1 MSTPRPKVSICIPT
15 YNRAPYLRLLLRDF
29 FSDPPQTPFELVICD
44 NGSTDDT
51 PALLAEWAAR
61 TPKVRVFRQSTN
73 VGPHANV
80 VSAFRLARGEYSVYL
95 ADDDRLINSAVDEG
109 IEFLDRSPELVAYYA
124 SHEFW
129 DDHSKTSHGMSFAI
143 EEELRFSKT
152 DSVGLVNY
160 VVRPANLP
168 EIGIYRT
175 SALQRVTTVSV
186 KASMALTHLAD
197 LLEFGDICFRP
208 VHFYRY
214 LIRHEIPNPPGHS
227 VGQRGVLHELDAY
240 RAGLQYLAAKAY
252 QYIGYDHVP
261 QGDLA
266 ALNSMIEACLD
277 SSLVNATNVLIGWRE
292 YRGAYEFLLRQMVR
306 GWFSVSQAEYFRA
319 NLVPGVVA
327 QAAIEIF
334 EGMSVVVDRF
344 ALFAI
349 PELEQTLGLL
359 EQLRPGFAVDTLVEP
374 AVRDGADR
382 GRTFVLTGD
391 ENSRVRLIEAGFE
404 PGLVVSQADLTRK
417 YQL

>member
-1 MSTPRPKVSICIPT
+1 VSAPHPKVSICIPT

-29 FSDPPQTPFELVICD
+29 FADPPQTRFELVICD

-51 PALLAEWAAR
+51 PELLAEWAAR
-61 TPKVRVFRQSTN
+61 TPKVRVFRQSSN
-73 VGPHANV
+73 VGPYANMMT
-80 VSAFRLARGEYSVYL
+80 AFRLARGEYSVYL

-109 IEFLDRSPELVAYYA
+109 IDFLDRFPELAAYYA

-129 DDHSKTSHGMSFAI
+129 DDLTKTSHGVSYPI
-143 EEELRFSKT
+143 SEEHRFSKL
-152 DSVGLVNY
+152 DSIALLNY
-160 VVRPANLP
+160 IIRPANLP
-168 EIGIYRT
+168 EIGIYRS
-175 SALQRVTTVSV
+175 SALQRVTNVPI
-186 KASMALTHLAD
+186 KASFSLTNVAD
-197 LLEFGDICFRP
+197 ILEFGDICFRP

-240 RAGLQYLAAKAY
+240 RSGLQYLAAKAY
-252 QYIGYDHVP
+252 QYVGYNHVP

-306 GWFSVSQAEYFRA
+306 GWFPESQAEYFRA

-334 EGMSVVVDRF
+334 EGMSVVDRF

-349 PELEQTLGLL
+349 PDLEKTLGLL
-359 EQLRPGFAVDTLVEP
+359 EQLRPGFAVDTLAEP
-374 AVRDGADR
+374 GIHDEADR
-382 GRTFVLTGD
+382 SRTFVLTDD

-404 PGLVVSQADLTRK
+404 PGLVVSQADLARK